1 MFKEQKLKNG
11 LSVITAPSRGTK
23 TATILIMV
31 GTGAKYENKKNSGL
45 SHFLEH
51 TFFKGTKNR
60 PSSHSIVSELDGMG
74 CDYNAFTGKEYTGY
88 YIKVDSSKLN
98 KAIDILSDIFLN
110 SKFDASEINRERGVI
125 VEELNMYRDNPMMYI
140 EDIFEECLYGDTPAG
155 RDTIGTK
162 ENILNLKRKEF
173 VDYVNSQYSPENT
186 YVVISGNISKG
197 RIFSEIE
204 KKFNVEEFNKR
215 GKNFI
220 EKEKVLDVQKK
231 KKIKLH
237 YKKTDQANLSLGV
250 RSYAYNHKDSQI
262 LKIISIILGGSMSSR
277 LFINLRERNGL
288 AYYVRTG
295 VETYSDSGYI
305 TTQAGVPVDKIEKA
319 IKIIITEYKK
329 ITKKLVDPTELKK
342 AKDLIAGKTAIQLE
356 SSDNVANWYGRQIVL
371 GKTVERENKKKK
383 KVKIITPEEV
393 LKEIKKIKPADI
405 KRVSKEL
412 FRTEMLNLA
421 VIGPYKDTKKFEKLL
436 EI

>member
-1 MFKEQKLKNG
+1 MYKQNKLKNG
-11 LSVITAPSRGTK
+11 LSLITAPSRGTM

-51 TFFKGTKNR
+51 AFFKGTKKR
-60 PSSHSIVSELDGMG
+60 PTAHSIVSELDGLG

-88 YIKVDSSKLN
+88 YIKVDNTKLN
-98 KAIDILSDIFLN
+98 RAIDILSDMFLN

-125 VEELNMYRDNPMMYI
+125 IEELNMYRDNPMMYI

-173 VDYVNSQYSPENT
+173 VDYVNSQYGPENT
-186 YVVISGNISKG
+186 CVVVSGNISEKK
-197 RIFSEIE
+197 IMTEIN
-204 KKFNVEEFNKR
+204 KKFNTKAFSER
-215 GKNFI
+215 GKKFI
-220 EKEKVLDVQKK
+220 EKERVVEEQKN

-237 YKKTDQANLSLGV
+237 YKKTDQAHLSLGV
-250 RSYAYNHKDSQI
+250 RSYAYDHKDSQI
-262 LKIISIILGGSMSSR
+262 LKIISVILGGSMSSR

-295 VETYSDSGYI
+295 VETYSDAGYI
-305 TTQAGVPVDKIEKA
+305 TSQAGVPVDKIEKA
-319 IKIIITEYKK
+319 IEIIVAEYKK
-329 ITKKLVDPTELKK
+329 IKTKLVDPAELKK
-342 AKDLIAGKTAIQLE
+342 VKDLIAGKIAIQLE
-356 SSDNVANWYGRQIVL
+356 SSDNVANWYGRQAVL
-371 GKTVERENKKKK
+371 ASTVERENKGK
-383 KVKIITPEEV
+383 KVKIISPEEA
-393 LKEIKKIKPADI
+393 LKQVKRVTTKDI
-405 KRVSKEL
+405 KRVAEEL

-421 VIGPYKDTKKFEKLL
+421 IIGPYKDAKKFEKLL
-436 EI
+436 KI